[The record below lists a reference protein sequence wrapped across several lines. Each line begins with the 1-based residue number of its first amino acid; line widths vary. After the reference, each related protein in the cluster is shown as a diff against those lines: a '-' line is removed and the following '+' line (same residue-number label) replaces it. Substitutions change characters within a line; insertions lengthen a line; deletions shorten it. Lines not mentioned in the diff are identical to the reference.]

1 MQTLDDEAFDH
12 GTVLAQTASPGV
24 AIPPDCTVSQLT
36 EQLGTIG
43 AQMLV
48 QGLRDGVHVPPTR
61 DAGWMANRLASSTL
75 THAPKV
81 SKAAAEVDW
90 DQWNT
95 VEDWTRRMRVFGSV
109 WTTGVTQNGQGQ
121 GKEKRVLFL
130 DAEGVHEDEV
140 GGTEED
146 AVFTKG
152 TQIIRVDEKSGK
164 SFVRVG
170 DGWVCLKRVKVD
182 GKGEQNSVSGMKPFR
197 TGGRERK

>member
-1 MQTLDDEAFDH
+1 
-12 GTVLAQTASPGV
+12 
-24 AIPPDCTVSQLT
+24 
-36 EQLGTIG
+36 
-43 AQMLV
+43 MLV

-61 DAGWMANRLASSTL
+61 DAGWMASHLASSTL
-75 THAPKV
+75 MHAPKV

-109 WTTGVTQNGQGQ
+109 WTTGVTQNVQGQ

-130 DAEGVHEDEV
+130 DAEAAQEDEV
-140 GGTEED
+140 GGTEEE

-152 TQIIRVDEKSGK
+152 KQIIRVDEKSGK
-164 SFVRVG
+164 CFIKAG

-182 GKGEQNSVSGMKPFR
+182 GKGQQSSVSGMKPFR
-197 TGGRERK
+197 TGRERK